1 MHLTGLND
9 YYKLGTQHDYCPRK
23 IMQLV
28 NTKKSSNYLSLVK
41 VKDIVLLITVEV
53 FTTSKKAS
61 EDRENIIQCRLPGA
75 SGQVQL
81 PKSQ

>member
-1 MHLTGLND
+1 
-9 YYKLGTQHDYCPRK
+9 
-23 IMQLV
+23 MQLV

-81 PKSQ
+81 PKSQWKRAMTESERLSQGLHKELQ